1 MQRRDFLSAVAATA
15 VGAASAAGTGIPR
28 RTYKDGIE
36 LSVIGFGGIVV
47 VGQEQPAA
55 DRTVAAA
62 FERGINYY
70 DVAPSYF
77 DGEAE
82 IKLGNALKP
91 YRNKAFLACKTMERE
106 SKGAEREL
114 NRSLERLHTDHFDLY
129 QFHAVTTMKDVDTIT
144 GQGGAAELFL
154 KAKRDGRIR
163 YAGFSA
169 HNPEAAIALMDRF
182 PADSVLFPVNFVTWT
197 QGGFGPQ
204 ILEAAKSKGVRR
216 LALKAM
222 AYTKWPENLKESD
235 RPYPKCWY
243 KPADDRDLADKAVRF
258 TLSQDITA
266 AIPPGDERLFNM
278 ALDIAAG
285 YRPLSDQ
292 ERQDLFARA
301 KAAEPIFRA

>member
-1 MQRRDFLSAVAATA
+1 MHRREFLTA
-15 VGAASAAGTGIPR
+15 VAASAAASPAPNSVVPR
-28 RTYKDGIE
+28 RPYKDGIE

-47 VGQEQPAA
+47 VGQEQATA
-55 DRTVAAA
+55 DRTVATA
-62 FERGINYY
+62 FERGVNYY

-91 YRNKAFLACKTMERE
+91 YRSKIFLACKTMSRDA
-106 SKGAEREL
+106 KGAEQEL
-114 NRSLERLHTDHFDLY
+114 NRSLDRLHTDRFDLY
-129 QFHAVTTMKDVDTIT
+129 QFHAVTTMKDVDSIT
-144 GQGGAAELFL
+144 GPGGAAELFL
-154 KAKRDGRIR
+154 KAKRDGRVR

-182 PADSVLFPVNFVTWT
+182 PADSILFPVNFVNWT
-197 QGGFGPQ
+197 QGNFGPQ
-204 ILEAAKSKGVRR
+204 ILEAAKRKGIRR

-222 AYTKWPENLKESD
+222 AYTRWPESMKESE

-243 KPADDRDLADKAVRF
+243 KPVDDRDLAGKAVRF

-278 ALDIAAG
+278 ALDIAAD
-285 YRPLSDQ
+285 YRPLSDT
-292 ERQDLFARA
+292 ERQDLFA
-301 KAAEPIFRA
+301 KASAVEPIFRA